1 MGLCEAFIRN
11 LRAIGVAFDLLGE
24 KPPRANNGENYNRSK
39 FLNSL
44 SPPN

>member
-24 KPPRANNGENYNRSK
+24 NPQGRTMARITIVVN
-39 FLNSL
+39 F
-44 SPPN
+44 